1 MISSGKTPA
10 RAKVMIK
17 QLTIITIRVTSSNIQ
32 DLMILK
38 QIRENVLKK
47 KLSTLKINEKKEKFK
62 NY

>member
-1 MISSGKTPA
+1 
-10 RAKVMIK
+10 MIK